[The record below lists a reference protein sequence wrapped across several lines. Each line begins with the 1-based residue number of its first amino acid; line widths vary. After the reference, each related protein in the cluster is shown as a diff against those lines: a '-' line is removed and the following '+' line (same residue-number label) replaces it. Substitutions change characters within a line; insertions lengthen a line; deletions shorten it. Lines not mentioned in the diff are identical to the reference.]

1 MTDSLTAWRRVLKDF
16 ITYFKEV
23 QSHYESRAK
32 GIAKLTNTLNVAAQP
47 PEFLGSGGILET
59 NTVLRDFHKEAIAI
73 TESAAKIESEIIR
86 VLTDLRSD
94 LAIKIKEIKGL
105 SGDFK
110 NNIDKEKE
118 YVKREIIKLQ
128 EQLGDL
134 ESKGV
139 AGKDP

>member
-1 MTDSLTAWRRVLKDF
+1 MKDF
-16 ITYFKEV
+16 IIYFKEV
-23 QSHYESRAK
+23 QSHYEIRAK
-32 GIAKLTNTLNVAAQP
+32 GIAKLTSTLNVAAQP

-59 NTVLRDFHKEAIAI
+59 NVILRDFHKETVAI

-86 VLTDLRSD
+86 ILTDLRND

-118 YVKREIIKLQ
+118 YVKKEITKLQ
-128 EQLGDL
+128 EQLSELD
-134 ESKGV
+134 SKGV
-139 AGKDP
+139 AAKDP